1 MFETFTVASREVVVR
16 ASDEAR
22 TLGDDYIGTEH
33 LLLGL
38 LTEGGSAG
46 RVLAGGGLTRERIQD
61 RLGRRAPGIT
71 VVAGQ
76 MLPFTK
82 PALIAL
88 ERAVAHATAA
98 GVDRVAPEH
107 LLLGVADAAEGVT
120 EELLRSAGVELPP
133 AGDGAA
139 P

>member
-1 MFETFTVASREVVVR
+1 MFEGYTVAGREVVLR

-38 LTEGGSAG
+38 LIEGGAAS
-46 RVLAGGGLTRERIQD
+46 RVLIHGGLTRERVQE
-61 RLGRRAPGIT
+61 RLGGGAPGIT

-82 PALIAL
+82 PALEAL
-88 ERAVAHATAA
+88 VRAAHHADVA
-98 GVDRVAPEH
+98 GVDLVSPEH
-107 LLLGVADAAEGVT
+107 LLLGVADAADGVT
-120 EELLRSAGVELPP
+120 AELLRSAGLEVPP
-133 AGDGAA
+133 GGVAG

>member
-1 MFETFTVASREVVVR
+1 MFERFTVASSEVVLR

-38 LTEGGSAG
+38 LTEGGTAG
-46 RVLAGGGLTRERIQD
+46 RVLSGGGLTRERIQD

-82 PALIAL
+82 PALTAL
-88 ERAVAHATAA
+88 DRAGQHAAAA
-98 GVDRVAPEH
+98 GVEQVAPEH
-107 LLLGVADAAEGVT
+107 LLRGITDAAEGVT
-120 EELLRSAGVELPP
+120 EELLRAAGVEVPPP
-133 AGDGAA
+133 ADGA

>member
-1 MFETFTVASREVVVR
+1 MFERFTVASRDVVVR

-22 TLGDDYIGTEH
+22 TLGNDYIGTEH

-46 RVLAGGGLTRERIQD
+46 RVLSGGGLTRESIQD
-61 RLGRRAPGIT
+61 RLGRRAPGVT

-82 PALIAL
+82 PALVAL
-88 ERAVAHATAA
+88 ERAAHHATAA
-98 GVDRVAPEH
+98 GVDQVSPEH
-107 LLLGVADAAEGVT
+107 LLLGIADAADGVT
-120 EELLRSAGVELPP
+120 EELLRAAGVEVPP
-133 AGDGAA
+133 
-139 P
+139 PVEPTP